1 MRALMPLERRKI
13 ALQLWTVRD
22 HLGSETEVARTLA
35 RVREIGYEH
44 VQVSGLSWLSPRRIR
59 ELTDDAGLGICATH
73 EEARDIVEEPT
84 KVAEKLAALG
94 CRFTAYP
101 HPHVPLDTLDDV
113 FALADSLSRAGEVLR
128 RHGRLLTYH
137 NHALEF
143 RKLGGKCILD
153 WLYERSDPIL
163 LHAELDTYWV
173 QMGGADPAGYC
184 ARLSGRLPLLHLKDY
199 VISPANQ
206 PIMAALGE
214 GNLAF
219 PIILREAEMADCQ
232 WYIVEQDHGYT
243 DPFAAIA
250 TSFRYLQALTAPP
263 VPA

>member
-1 MRALMPLERRKI
+1 MPLERRKI

-22 HLGSETEVARTLA
+22 HLGSEAEVARTFA
-35 RVREIGYEH
+35 RVREIGYQH
-44 VQVSGLSWLSPRRIR
+44 VQVSGLASLSPRRIKQLAD
-59 ELTDDAGLGICATH
+59 EAGLGICATH
-73 EEARDIVEEPT
+73 EDPREIVEEPA
-84 KVAEKLAALG
+84 KVAEKLSELG

-101 HPHVPLDTLDDV
+101 SPHVPLETLDQV
-113 FALADSLSRAGEVLR
+113 FALADRLSGAGEVLR

-199 VISPANQ
+199 VISAANE
-206 PIMAALGE
+206 PTMAALGE
-214 GNLAF
+214 GNLSF

-232 WYIVEQDHGYT
+232 WYIVEQDSGYS
-243 DPFAAIA
+243 DPFSAIA
-250 TSFRYLQALTAPP
+250 TSLRYLESLTAP
-263 VPA
+263 

>member
-1 MRALMPLERRKI
+1 MPLDPRKI
-13 ALQLWTVRD
+13 ALQLWTLRE
-22 HLGSETEVARTLA
+22 HLATEAEVARTFA
-35 RVREIGYEH
+35 RVRAIGYEH
-44 VQVSGLSWLSPRRIR
+44 VQVSGLDAFSPVRIKQ
-59 ELTDDAGLGICATH
+59 LADDAGLGICATH
-73 EEARDIVEEPT
+73 EDARQIVEEPE

-101 HPHVPLDTLDDV
+101 SPHVPLQTLDQV

-143 RKLGGKCILD
+143 RKLDGKCILD

-173 QMGGADPAGYC
+173 QVGGADPAGYC
-184 ARLSGRLPLLHLKDY
+184 ARLSGRMPLLHLKDY
-199 VISPANQ
+199 VISAENEPT
-206 PIMAALGE
+206 MAALGE
-214 GNLAF
+214 GNLSF

-232 WYIVEQDHGYT
+232 WYIVEQDRGYS
-243 DPFAAIA
+243 DPFAAIT
-250 TSFRYLQALTAPP
+250 TSYRYLRALAGT
-263 VPA
+263 

>member
-1 MRALMPLERRKI
+1 MPLDGRKI

-22 HLGSETEVARTLA
+22 YLGSEAEVARTFA

-44 VQVSGLSWLSPRRIR
+44 VQVSGIDALAPSRIKQLA
-59 ELTDDAGLGICATH
+59 EDAGLSICATH
-73 EEARDIVEEPT
+73 EDAREIIEEPA
-84 KVAEKLAALG
+84 KVAEKLAVLG

-101 HPHVPLDTLDDV
+101 HPHVPLDTLDQV
-113 FALADSLSRAGEVLR
+113 FALADDLSRAGEVLR

-173 QMGGADPAGYC
+173 QAGGGDPAGYC
-184 ARLSGRLPLLHLKDY
+184 ARLSGRLPLIHLKDY
-199 VISPANQ
+199 VISRDNT
-206 PIMAALGE
+206 PISAPLGE
-214 GNLAF
+214 GNLSF
-219 PIILREAEMADCQ
+219 PIILREAEMADCH
-232 WYIVEQDHGYT
+232 WYIVEQEDCPE
-243 DPFAAIA
+243 PFAAIE
-250 TSFRYLQALTAPP
+250 TSYRYLKSLAAP
-263 VPA
+263 